1 MSEET
6 VNENTQEETA
16 PQEAAPAPAPQEASA
31 GEAAAPAPEAKP
43 APEAAAKKSKKAATA
58 ELHTGRRKVSIS
70 RVKLIQG
77 SGKVF
82 VNKKPVDVFFSK
94 KGDVNKVLQ
103 PLNLLGVE
111 AQFDIH
117 ANVKGGGTSGQA
129 EAVRLGISR
138 GLKKLDEA
146 YHRKLREAGF
156 LTRDSRMVERKKY
169 GLHKARRAS
178 QFSKR

>member
-6 VNENTQEETA
+6 VNENKPEESAAA
-16 PQEAAPAPAPQEASA
+16 PAPEAAPAPAPAAEA
-31 GEAAAPAPEAKP
+31 
-43 APEAAAKKSKKAATA
+43 APEAAPVAETAPKPAAKKTGKAPSA
-58 ELHTGRRKVSIS
+58 ELFTGRRKVSIS
-70 RVKLIQG
+70 RVKLTQG
-77 SGKVF
+77 SGKIF

-111 AQFDIH
+111 GQFDVH

-138 GLKKLDEA
+138 GLDKLDEA
-146 YHRKLREAGF
+146 YHKKLREAGF

>member
-6 VNENTQEETA
+6 VNENNQEENTA
-16 PQEAAPAPAPQEASA
+16 QEAAPVAE
-31 GEAAAPAPEAKP
+31 AAPAQEGA
-43 APEAAAKKSKKAATA
+43 APEAAAKPAPQKASKASGAK
-58 ELHTGRRKVSIS
+58 LYTGRRKLSIS

-82 VNKKPVDVFFSK
+82 VNKKPVDQFFSK
-94 KGDVNKVLQ
+94 KGDINKVLQ

-111 AQFDIH
+111 AQFDVH

-138 GLKKLDEA
+138 GLKLLDDA
-146 YHRKLREAGF
+146 YHKKLREAGF

-169 GLHKARRAS
+169 GLHKARRAT